1 MSPRILLSAAL
12 RALPVVGPL
21 LRRLDRL
28 EIFILLHESELDLL
42 LADRLEEIEPAA
54 VRQLF
59 RNPFLTGVQIDR
71 LLASVP
77 APSNAGVR

>member
-28 EIFILLHESELDLL
+28 EIFILLHVAELDLL
-42 LADRLEEIEPAA
+42 AA
-54 VRQLF
+54 K
-59 RNPFLTGVQIDR
+59 
-71 LLASVP
+71 
-77 APSNAGVR
+77 AGVERHQKAPHARAS